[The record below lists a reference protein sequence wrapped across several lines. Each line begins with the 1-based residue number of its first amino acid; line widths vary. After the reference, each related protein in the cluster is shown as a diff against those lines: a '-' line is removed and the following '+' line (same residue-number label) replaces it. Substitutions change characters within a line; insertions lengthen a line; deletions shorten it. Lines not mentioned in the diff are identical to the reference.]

1 MGVKSS
7 LQSKHLAAGFSRML
21 KFLSISAITL
31 LVAASP
37 VCAQQRKP
45 VVAIY
50 EIQDNTSPA
59 PDPRYQ
65 RQSGYGNRNQTR
77 QGNDE
82 ASGTATQLSTQLQDM
97 LAQAIVSTNKFV
109 VIERSQLR
117 ILVGEQL
124 KARSGLVTTNTP
136 NQIGGFEGADF
147 LIYGAI
153 NQASSQVNTFTQAVD
168 NKNYGLSVLGSLL
181 GGGGQAQPKQFTQ
194 SCRYQLVTLS
204 LNISIVDARS
214 ARVRYSSPVDQQ
226 GITWTDCPNAKPDT
240 LTDIYRKTA
249 QQLAFKLV
257 TAIYPMKVA
266 SSLPDSTLIINYGE
280 GFLKPEDLV
289 TVYSKGATIRDPET
303 GEVIGNDEIKV
314 GIAQVTE
321 VTAKFSKA
329 KPIYGYGDT
338 PTILTFVTP
347 PSVGSIVRMS
357 SEQELQPVA
366 VALKKYQADLQKAQ
380 KKKR

>member
-1 MGVKSS
+1 MKKIS
-7 LQSKHLAAGFSRML
+7 LLTAMA
-21 KFLSISAITL
+21 L
-31 LVAASP
+31 LVAATP

-50 EIQDNTSPA
+50 EMQDNTSPA
-59 PDPRYQ
+59 PDPRYG
-65 RQSGYGNRNQTR
+65 RQSGYGNRYQTQQR
-77 QGNDE
+77 EGD
-82 ASGTATQLSTQLQDM
+82 AGGTTTQLSTQLQDM

-117 ILVGEQL
+117 VLVGEQM
-124 KARSGLVTTNTP
+124 KARAGLVTTNTP

-168 NKNYGLSVLGSLL
+168 NKNYGLSVLGAFL

-194 SCRYQLVTLS
+194 TCRYQLVTLS
-204 LNISIVDARS
+204 LNIRIVDARS
-214 ARVRYSSPVDQQ
+214 GQVRYSSPVDQK
-226 GITWTDCPNAKPDT
+226 GITATDCPNVKPVT
-240 LTDIYRKTA
+240 LADIYRTTA

-257 TAIYPMKVA
+257 TAIYPMQVA
-266 SSLPDSTLIINYGE
+266 STLPDSTLTINYGE

-289 TVYSKGATIRDPET
+289 TVYSKGASIRDPAT

-321 VTAKFSKA
+321 VNARFSKA
-329 KPIYGYGDT
+329 RPIYGYGDP
-338 PTILTFVTP
+338 PTILAFVIP
-347 PSVGSIVRMS
+347 PSVGSIVRLS

-380 KKKR
+380 KKKP

>member
-1 MGVKSS
+1 M
-7 LQSKHLAAGFSRML
+7 R
-21 KFLSISAITL
+21 KFLSISAISL

-59 PDPRYQ
+59 PDSRNQ
-65 RQSGYGNRNQTR
+65 RQSGYSNRYQT
-77 QGNDE
+77 QQNSG
-82 ASGTATQLSTQLQDM
+82 ASGAATQLSTQLQDM

-117 ILVGEQL
+117 ILVNEQL

-153 NQASSQVNTFTQAVD
+153 NQASSQVNNFTQAVD
-168 NKNYGLSVLGSLL
+168 NKNYGLSVLGALL

-194 SCRYQLVTLS
+194 ACRYQLVTLS
-204 LNISIVDARS
+204 LNIRIVDARS
-214 ARVRYSSPVDQQ
+214 GQVRYSSPVDQK
-226 GITWTDCPNAKPDT
+226 GITWTDCPNVKPDTLET

-249 QQLAFKLV
+249 QQLTFKLV

-266 SSLPDSTLIINYGE
+266 STLPDSTLIINYGE

-289 TVYSKGATIRDPET
+289 TVYSRGATIRDPET

-329 KPIYGYGDT
+329 RPIYGYGDQ
-338 PTILTFVTP
+338 PTILTFAIP

-366 VALKKYQADLQKAQ
+366 IALKKYQADLQKAQ
-380 KKKR
+380 KKKP